1 MIKRGWGL
9 LLGLLLCLMACG
21 ALADDYGT
29 AVIDGRD
36 SYKVHLREAPSS
48 GSESKGVFFTGT
60 EVTLVTDPR
69 EEWVHVKIG
78 YLYGYMKSSYLR
90 RGEAAD
96 RVGRAYWRGTVDATR
111 YARMRYGPST
121 EYQFARNV
129 NDGEDLIIMGETD
142 NHWYYVAY
150 RGEEGYISAN
160 LIYTSGQ
167 VIEEK
172 GQAAREEEQPLVEFI
187 TPAPVST
194 WKTAY
199 REYILANYHEAMTYG
214 LIYVDRDSIPELVI
228 HTGGEAGGCQILT
241 WHNGMTDVLQT
252 RRLGFTYQER
262 GNLLCNSDGH
272 MGYYY
277 DDVFEIRNGK
287 WKLLAYGAYDNPEG
301 WDEEQGRYVCN
312 HYVFSGKEVTE
323 SEYLRALDAI
333 YPRWNAEYAEN
344 LTDLPGIITLLRE

>member
-1 MIKRGWGL
+1 MFKRGWAL
-9 LLGLLLCLMACG
+9 LLAVLLCLFAAG
-21 ALADDYGT
+21 ALADDYGK
-29 AVIDGRD
+29 AIVDGKNA
-36 SYKVHLREAPSS
+36 YKVHLREEPSS
-48 GSESKGVFFTGT
+48 KSESMGVFFTGT
-60 EVTLVTDPR
+60 RVTLKSDPS

-90 RGEAAD
+90 RGAAAEHVVP
-96 RVGRAYWRGTVDATR
+96 RFWEGTVQATR

-121 EYQFARNV
+121 EYQFVRNV
-129 NDGEDLIIMGETD
+129 NDGENLTIMGETE
-142 NHWYYVAY
+142 NHWYLVEYKGE
-150 RGEEGYISAN
+150 RGFISAN
-160 LIYTSGQ
+160 LIYTSGT
-167 VIEEK
+167 VYETEDREE
-172 GQAAREEEQPLVEFI
+172 REEEPPLVEFI

-228 HTGGEAGGCQILT
+228 HTGSEAGGCQILT
-241 WHNGMTDVLQT
+241 WHNGLMDVLQT

-287 WKLLAYGAYDNPEG
+287 WTLLAYGAYDNPEG

-323 SEYLRALDAI
+323 MEYLRALDAI
-333 YPRWNAEYAEN
+333 YPRWNAEYADQ